1 MSYSYAFSQFPTK
14 DFNDLWDAFVNG
26 TLASRVDGEVALLA
40 AEEERVNA
48 LPMFSEKTFY
58 EDREAFIQV
67 EKNRAARLLV
77 QDRKWKWEEFR
88 KKLAETELALSA
100 TKDKKKIATIGR
112 AFLETLREALLTL
125 FVRDT
130 YGYSESCK
138 DQDYQFLGQLYR
150 EVHGEHL
157 DGLKSIPSTETWVAV
172 FRALKPE
179 FATEQLRRF
188 MNGENV
194 PEDEREETKQR
205 CLRLVVIVRNLLRT
219 CLDRGWDLIFTSEFW
234 DVDTDAKARSF
245 EKSLV
250 AGCVDKLVERR
261 TKI

>member
-1 MSYSYAFSQFPTK
+1 MSYYYTFSQFPTK
-14 DFNDLWDAFVNG
+14 DFKDLWDAFVDG
-26 TLASRVDGEVALLA
+26 TLASRVDEEVALLA

-48 LPMFSEKTFY
+48 LPMSPDRSFY

-77 QDRKWKWEEFR
+77 QDRKWKWEEFQ
-88 KKLAETELALSA
+88 KQLAEAESALAA
-100 TKDKKKIATIGR
+100 TRDKKKIATIGR
-112 AFLETLREALLTL
+112 AFMETLRKSLLTL

-138 DQDYQFLGQLYR
+138 DQDYWFLRQLYQS
-150 EVHGEHL
+150 VHGEEL

-179 FATEQLRRF
+179 FATDQLRRF
-188 MNGENV
+188 MDGENV
-194 PEDEREETKQR
+194 LEEEREETKQR
-205 CLRLVVIVRNLLRT
+205 CLKLVVIVRNLLKK
-219 CLDRGWDLIFTSEFW
+219 CLDRGWDLVFTSEFW
-234 DVDTDAKARSF
+234 AGDEKERAY

-250 AGCVDKLVERR
+250 AGCVEKLVERR
-261 TKI
+261 GVA